1 MGAVERDLRE
11 GSCFPSFRASRK
23 EIESLEVTR
32 FQGLPWAHLWRG
44 GGHLALGCACVGV
57 RARVLKPCVRGP
69 CVYVCSARACV
80 PHVHG
85 RGGGRATRPR
95 QCVPVA
101 LRARPPERS
110 IASGQECACVG

>member
-1 MGAVERDLRE
+1 MERDLRE
-11 GSCFPSFRASRK
+11 GSCFPSLRAPRK

-69 CVYVCSARACV
+69 CVHVCSARACV